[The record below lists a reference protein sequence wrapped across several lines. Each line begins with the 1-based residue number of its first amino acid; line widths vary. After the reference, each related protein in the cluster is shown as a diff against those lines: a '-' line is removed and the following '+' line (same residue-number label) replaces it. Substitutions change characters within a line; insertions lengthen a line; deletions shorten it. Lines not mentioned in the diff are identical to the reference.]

1 MRTTDYKTA
10 KKLGLVSAVGIS
22 VTVPSWFKGPMYERL
37 VPPADLV
44 KRYKAGRVTLAEYF
58 AEYRVQLDA
67 LDAESVYW
75 DIYDLVGTGRTPTL
89 CCWCPP
95 GEFCHRHLVA
105 SRFRSH
111 GLNCYEINTEVA
123 SER

>member
-10 KKLGLVSAVGIS
+10 QELMLVSAVGIS
-22 VTVPSWFKGPMYERL
+22 VTAPKGFKGPVYKRL

-44 KRYKAGRVTLAEYF
+44 KRYKAGQVTPHQYF
-58 AEYRVQLDA
+58 LEYRVQLDA

-89 CCWCPP
+89 CCWCKP
-95 GEFCHRHLVA
+95 GDFCHRHLVA
-105 SRFRSH
+105 SWFRRH
-111 GLNCYEINTEVA
+111 GLNCHELNTEVA